1 MSKDE
6 KEIIVRGYKQE
17 ELIEHLEMFDLR
29 AWHAW
34 EAAQAVL
41 GLFPKLKMKALLGR

>member
-1 MSKDE
+1 MTKDE
-6 KEIIVRGYKQE
+6 KDIIVRGYKQ

-41 GLFPKLKMKALLGR
+41 GLFPEIRTKALLGR